1 MLAVLPGGPRGES
14 APILTDVR
22 IVSLVPSATEML
34 FALGLGEEVTAVTHE
49 CDHPPAAR
57 ELPRVTRDVI
67 GPGLPPAEID
77 RAVRELTEQGRSIY
91 ELDEDGLR
99 RLQPDLI
106 VTQALCAV
114 CAVSYDDV
122 REVAGRLDSQPEV
135 IALDPHTIGEM
146 LGDVRTLAEATDAR
160 DAGVDLVHDAASR
173 IDRVR
178 LAVRADEPVRVAAL
192 EWLDPIFVAGHWTPQ
207 IIEYAGGVDLLGMPG
222 EHSERRSWEEVAAA
236 APEVVV
242 VMPCG
247 YDAERAAEEAYEYA
261 DELEQLGARRV
272 VAVDAA
278 AYFSRPGPR
287 LIDGLE
293 LLGHVL
299 HPNRLPAP
307 AAGLVEIA
315 L

>member
-1 MLAVLPGGPRGES
+1 M
-14 APILTDVR
+14 R

-34 FALGLGEEVTAVTHE
+34 FALGLGDDVTAVTHE
-49 CDHPPAAR
+49 CDHPPEALD
-57 ELPRVTRDVI
+57 LPRVTRDLI
-67 GPGLPPAEID
+67 GPGLPPAEMD
-77 RAVRELTEQGRSIY
+77 RAVRELTEQGRAIY
-91 ELDEDGLR
+91 ELDEEALH

-122 REVAGRLDSQPEV
+122 RAVAERLDSRPEV
-135 IALDPHTIGEM
+135 ISLDPHTLGEV
-146 LGDVRTLAEATDAR
+146 LGDVRTLAEATDSR
-160 DAGVDLVHDAASR
+160 DAGVDLVNDAASR

-178 LAVRADEPVRVAAL
+178 LATRGSEPVRVAAL
-192 EWLDPIFVAGHWTPQ
+192 EWLDPIYVAGHWTPQ
-207 IIEYAGGVDLLGMPG
+207 LIEYAGGIDILGMPG
-222 EHSERRSWEEVAAA
+222 EHSERRSWEEVAASQ
-236 APEVVV
+236 PEVVV

-247 YDAERAAEEAYEYA
+247 YDAERAAEEAYDFA
-261 DELEQLGARRV
+261 DEIDELGAKRV

-287 LIDGLE
+287 LIEGLE

-299 HPNRLPAP
+299 HPDRLPEKP
-307 AAGLVEIA
+307 EGLVEIA